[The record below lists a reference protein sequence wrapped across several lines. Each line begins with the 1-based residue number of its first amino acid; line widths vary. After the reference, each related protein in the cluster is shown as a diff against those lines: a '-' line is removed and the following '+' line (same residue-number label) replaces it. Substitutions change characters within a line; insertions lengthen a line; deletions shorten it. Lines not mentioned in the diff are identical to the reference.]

1 MVDYAKRLVEVD
13 EILNHL
19 PDQYKTL
26 IPKEIIE
33 IIKRNKD
40 KNYHWK
46 FDNKKKLY
54 QQDIPRETIAILS
67 YINMEYLLNEEQ
79 KKYMQKYHLSNERRM
94 NVSEDIFKNRS
105 TEKNDT
111 KDVLLIKTN
120 KKDKIFEYIKRVFK
134 RMFKIG

>member
-1 MVDYAKRLVEVD
+1 MVDHAKRLVEVD

-19 PDQYKTL
+19 SNQYKTL

-33 IIKRNKD
+33 IIKQNKD

-79 KKYMQKYHLSNERRM
+79 KKYMQKYHLLNERSM

-111 KDVLLIKTN
+111 KDVSLIKTN
-120 KKDKIFEYIKRVFK
+120 KKNEIFEYIKRVFK
-134 RMFKIG
+134 RMFKIS